1 MLGPIEVDSEA
12 AETNTELR
20 AYDRLKASSLL
31 DHSKLPDLTAHSK
44 RWKMSHSGIS
54 RYSI

>member
-1 MLGPIEVDSEA
+1 VLGPIEVDSEA

-20 AYDRLKASSLL
+20 AYDRLKASRLL